1 MKPLLSARRRTNTT
15 KRLSVLNI
23 VRTTA
28 LLTMGAFGLNAFGQ
42 TTTTTCGFG
51 DVDTTD
57 ANWEVVG
64 GVNQIIFYEDTA
76 GSPATPAFTDTDC
89 AGEGAVSYRIYKGD
103 SDTHL
108 EDGTDGTAT
117 DTEIQLLRRVIG
129 VSTVVD
135 SGVSVAPTEAGGS
148 ALSHTGGAVTVTYD
162 GTSDAWGDAPE
173 TYTIKAARAHFGEL
187 DEFTFTVTV
196 LPPAL
201 TAPTAVV
208 ARAESTETVV
218 VKWTGDGTATDTATH
233 YQVAWR
239 EMGGSYQMSGLIR
252 EKTGTDVT
260 TTHYYSIQ
268 GLEANKE
275 YEVAVRGV
283 IPGSMTDPYDDQFSP
298 LTPHDTGTSTSAQRT
313 TKDPQDENSESITD
327 RNPLRIATTQSVNQ
341 MAQNW
346 LLPDTTFHTDTV
358 PATDVVAEF
367 TYKVRSGNSSALRV
381 EFIDDEDNDLT
392 DHVIR
397 LTGLAEATTYAKVE
411 ATGTDGTVLKTTIPV
426 KIGTN
431 AEQLF
436 TVTSATVRW
445 DLEEDD
451 AEDFEV
457 EASEFL
463 VTEFEDDDSITYEMT
478 GGTYRGVTYLEI
490 DEEGEDAG
498 KISVPDDTDL
508 RPLESGVEFELSVT
522 ATNGDQGT
530 DTMVI
535 YVDVVEGDDAP
546 MLRTGTG
553 DVWLRPLSQ
562 AAGGGSR
569 SVNLAKYFVDIDGGR
584 LCFDITDDDSTN
596 IAPTGE
602 DEMVVADARLSGAST
617 CKNAHL
623 TIEMNMPSTDPNSD
637 NFSLLNLLG
646 VVTVEVDVAAYQE
659 GDSTNKSDPVT
670 VKVKL
675 AYGTNSSPSIRAV
688 AMVGETT
695 YANNSYTVDENQAI
709 SIKFTADDPLPN
721 PRRSNSNDRL
731 SHDDLCWS
739 DKNKCTPCLGE
750 ERGRIS
756 NDVVNNG
763 VSHEFTVN
771 IPAKDTDFEKNRNGY
786 VIDLCATDLSGTTH
800 TYQYTV
806 KLKDVDEPPSFKD
819 IDDMYFV
826 VGDFA
831 QSIDL
836 ADFVED
842 GDGARDIVSYDANI
856 VGTSTAVKVAE
867 SDGVVTVTPTDQTL
881 SRKAEVEIEVS
892 ATDTSGFRA
901 YQYFD
906 AHVKNTNRSPNFRG
920 GLGSVTYTIPENAKA
935 KTNVGSAITAEDPDA
950 GDTIT
955 YELSGSDMFS
965 LTTTSRSAQIVLA
978 RAGLDYERG
987 TRNYNLAL
995 TASDGYGGAATLD
1008 VVIKVT
1014 DVNEPPVATDDV
1026 IPDQRILLG
1035 MTQCVILASD
1045 HFSDPDES
1053 DKSAGLLIEATST
1066 RPGDVAVTVRNNDDV
1081 CVEGKNVGTGPSRIT
1096 VTAEDREGNSVYKR
1110 FKVSVEQ
1117 NNPPMT
1123 AASGALQDVE
1133 VQLDG
1138 RSEDFDLYDY
1148 FDDGDDTYDETMT
1161 FTVTANDNDIATG
1174 AIVRTHFLRIYGNRA
1189 GTVTVKVTATD
1200 QNDQSHSQT
1209 FDVTVIRN
1217 DPPVANDN
1225 AIADVNTRVGMQ
1237 PDQID
1242 AGDAFT
1248 DEGDSFSLSIGTDNP
1263 NVATVSIEYDD
1274 DENPWIT
1281 VHVHAEG
1288 TTEATLTAIDS
1299 DENTATVSFTITVGA
1314 RNDPPELIA
1323 AIEDVTLPMDER
1335 HDIDLDEIF
1344 EDEGRLEIE
1353 IEVED
1358 DNVADVIYR
1367 RSANLLRVYAYTAGD
1382 TGVTITATD
1391 DIGQSVEDEFIV
1403 TVVRGSAPEVN
1414 AVPVDQ
1420 MARVND
1426 TTSVSMTGVFTDA
1439 DGDALT
1445 YSAESSNTGVATV
1458 SVSGNNVE
1466 ITGVTEG
1473 TATINVTATDP
1484 ESLSAEVSFGVT
1496 VGPANM
1502 APVLA
1507 IELSDLTLE
1516 KDQEADISMEGVFE
1530 DDGDLNYTISFTDDD
1545 VAHGVYRIS
1554 TNTIRVYGDE
1564 IGETEATVTAT
1575 DEVGQSAS
1583 DSFMVTVLIP
1593 NNPPVVVKTIDDQ
1606 TIEVGEHVEISLD
1619 GVFKDEGDLTYE
1631 AESANDSIA
1640 DVVYRSGTNEIRV
1653 FGLDVGT
1660 TTITVTATDDVGQT
1674 ARTSFDMV
1682 VEPANDA
1689 PVVATTIADQSLT
1702 VVDALTLS
1710 IAGVFTDP
1718 DGDTL
1723 VYDVM
1728 SANTAVATATLSG
1741 TDITLKGISVGT
1753 SKISITATDPEGLT
1767 AMTAFQAEVENA
1779 APMVANEIDD
1789 QTLTVVDPL
1798 MISIMDTFE
1807 DPDGDTLVYD
1817 VMSAKT
1823 AVATATLSG
1832 TDVTLK
1838 GISVGTSRITVTATD
1853 PRGLS
1858 AMATFEAE
1866 VENSAPM
1873 LADAIEDQTLTVVE
1887 PLVISIAETFSDP
1900 DGDDLEYT
1908 VKSSN
1913 KAAATVDLDGTDLT
1927 ITAVKVGMTT
1937 VSVTATDPDG
1947 LSAMTS
1953 FEVEVENAAPMVAYE
1968 IGDQTLTVVEPL
1980 VISIAETFSDPDG
1993 DTLEYAVKS
2002 SDEDAATV
2010 DLKGMNLI
2018 ITGVKVGTTMI
2029 TVTATDPGGLSAA
2042 TTFEAEVENAAPM
2055 VANEIDDLTLTVV
2068 DPAMV
2073 SIADTFM
2080 DPDGDELTYKAMSS
2094 KEAAATV
2101 DLDGT
2106 DLTVTGVKVGTT
2118 TITVTATDPGGLSA
2132 MTTFE
2137 AEVEN
2142 AAPMVANEID
2152 DLTLTVVDPEMV
2164 SIADTFMDPDGD
2176 ELTYSVKSSNTAAAT
2191 VGLDGTDLTVTGVKV
2206 GTTTITVIATDPS
2219 GLYAMTTFE
2228 AEVENAAPMMVGTLE
2243 DQDVTRGAPKTISI
2257 MGVFTDPDG
2266 DMLTYVAASDDVAIA
2281 TASVSGDDVTLNGVD
2296 PGTTT
2301 ITVTASDP
2309 DGLSAEG
2316 SFMVTVETVP
2326 EAVGTIA
2333 NVTLQVGG
2341 EAMNMAI
2348 AQYFEDDDG
2357 QSLNYTFAREGT
2369 AATVALTG
2377 EDLTLTPFTKGA
2389 TKVTLT
2395 ATDPKGRSATQT
2407 FTANVSDS
2415 GIKAV
2420 GGDALAGVARSM
2432 ISSATTAI
2440 GSRIEGNRGNTTGI
2454 SFLPMVGGSSEDE
2467 RIAAYNASEVSA
2479 RHGVVASA
2487 NRASPP
2493 VQKSV
2498 GAGSRNDPNGVSWG
2512 TIASNTNTRTTG
2524 ETVKSLVGNGFSQYL
2539 NGNGGLGSISGWGA
2553 VDFQTFEGL
2562 GYEGNATAFFLGADV
2577 MISPHVLVGA
2587 AVAHNR
2593 SESDYTYGT
2602 ATQTLETNTTS
2613 VMPYG
2618 AYKPNPKAV
2627 IWGVVGRGA
2636 GEATTT
2642 VMNADDESSDLT
2654 VSLGMFGASARF
2666 ASQGR
2671 MEFGIRGDAAFAG
2684 METDSGTGAADGLEA
2699 AVNRARLG
2707 LEAAVHYSSPGGPT
2721 VTPYGEL
2728 NLRYDGG
2735 DGVTGS
2741 GLELAGGLRINT
2753 SNFELDARGHTVA
2766 AHSGDDF
2773 AESGFALM
2781 ATFNPNRSMNGLSLS
2796 IAPSWGQTSRTQ
2808 NVVWTN
2814 SNFDQLPF
2822 STAGGFG
2829 VNNGLTMNANV
2840 GYGMFVHQD
2849 RFLLT
2854 PYFEYSQ
2861 SSKENTSMLL
2871 GAELKQLIMSSSLV
2885 DMNFTLGRA
2894 DSGYGSEGNQLE
2906 INATIQF

>member
-28 LLTMGAFGLNAFGQ
+28 LLTMGAFGMNALGQ
-42 TTTTTCGFG
+42 AATTCGFG
-51 DVDTTD
+51 NVDTTD
-57 ANWEVVG
+57 ANWQVVDD
-64 GVNQIIFYEDTA
+64 VNQIIFYEGSGETA
-76 GSPATPAFTDTDC
+76 TIPAFSDTNCTGSGD
-89 AGEGAVSYRIYKGD
+89 VSFRLYKGD
-103 SDTHL
+103 STTHV
-108 EDGTDGTAT
+108 EDDDDGTEDNTLR
-117 DTEIQLLRRVIG
+117 LLRRVTG
-129 VSTVVD
+129 VTVHD
-135 SGVSVAPTEAGGS
+135 SGVTTDHSDSWGDQEVITYAQTSNGP
-148 ALSHTGGAVTVTYD
+148 GA
-162 GTSDAWGDAPE
+162 AWGRAAVKYRVE
-173 TYTIKAARAHFGEL
+173 ARKAFSDVL
-187 DEFTFTVTV
+187 DTFTFTVTV
-196 LPPAL
+196 LPAQL
-201 TAPTAVV
+201 TAPVV
-208 ARAESTETVV
+208 IGARAESTETVV
-218 VKWTGDGTATDTATH
+218 VKWTGDGSADGSATH

-239 EMGGSYQMSGLIR
+239 ENDTPSYQMSGLIP
-252 EKTGTDVT
+252 ENTVADS
-260 TTHYYSIQ
+260 THVFSIH
-268 GLEANKE
+268 GLESGTG
-275 YEVAVRGV
+275 YDIAVRGV
-283 IPGSMTDPYDDQFSP
+283 VPGSPTDLYDDAYSP
-298 LTPHDTGTSTSAQRT
+298 LAPVTFDSAVHT
-313 TKDPQDENSESITD
+313 TKSPKESTAADAPAIEED
-327 RNPLRIATTQSVNQ
+327 NPIRIATGASKSVSADQ
-341 MAQNW
+341 W
-346 LLPDTTFHTDTV
+346 LYPTLTETAFYDTPHPDGATTF
-358 PATDVVAEF
+358 
-367 TYKVRSGNSSALRV
+367 TYRARSSNSSALRV
-381 EFIDDEDNDLT
+381 EFIDDFDNDDT
-392 DHVIR
+392 DHIIR
-397 LTGLAEATTYAKVE
+397 LTALAEADLVYARVE
-411 ATGTDGTVLKTTIPV
+411 ATGSNGEVIKTEIPV

-431 AEQLF
+431 AERLF

-445 DLEEDD
+445 DLES
-451 AEDFEV
+451 ATAADFEV

-463 VTEFEDDDSITYEMT
+463 VEADTSIQYSMT
-478 GGTYRGVTYLEI
+478 GGTYKGVTYLEI
-490 DEEGEDAG
+490 DEEGTNAG

-508 RPLESGVEFELSVT
+508 RPLESGVEFELSIT
-522 ATNGDQGT
+522 ATNDEQGT
-530 DTMVI
+530 DTMVL

-546 MLRTGTG
+546 VLKAGTG
-553 DVWLRPLSQ
+553 DVWLRPLSE

-569 SVNLAKYFVDIDGGR
+569 SVNLARYFVDIDGGR
-584 LCFDITDDDSTN
+584 LCYEIDEDDLTTD

-602 DEMVVADARLSGAST
+602 DAMVVADARLSGAST

-646 VVTVEVDVAAYQE
+646 VVEVLVPVRAYQE
-659 GDSTNKSDPVT
+659 GDSTNKSAPVK

-675 AYGTNSSPSIRAV
+675 AFGANSSPSIRSV

-695 YANNSYTVDENQAI
+695 YANNSYTVNENEAI

-739 DKNKCTPCLGE
+739 DRNKCTPCLGPE
-750 ERGRIS
+750 DRMS
-756 NDVVNNG
+756 DDVVNNG
-763 VSHEFTVN
+763 VSHEFTLN

-786 VIDLCATDLSGTTH
+786 VIDLCATDLSGATH

-856 VGTSTAVKVAE
+856 VGTSTAVEVEE
-867 SDGVVTVTPTDQTL
+867 SDGVVTVTPTDETL

-906 AHVKNTNRSPNFRG
+906 AHVKNTNRSPSFRG

-987 TRNYNLAL
+987 TRSYTLAL
-995 TASDGYGGAATLD
+995 TASDGYGGAATLE
-1008 VVIKVT
+1008 VIVRVT
-1014 DVNEPPVATDDV
+1014 DVNEPPVATADV

-1035 MTQCVILASD
+1035 MTECVILASD

-1117 NNPPMT
+1117 NNPPKT
-1123 AASGALQDVE
+1123 AAAGALQDVE

-1174 AIVRTHFLRIYGNRA
+1174 AIVRTHYLRIYGNRA

-1217 DPPVANDN
+1217 DPPVANNN
-1225 AIADVNTRVGMQ
+1225 AIDDVNTRVGLQ

-1242 AGDAFT
+1242 AGGAFT
-1248 DEGDSFSLSIGTDNP
+1248 DEGDSFTLSIGTDDP
-1263 NVATVSIEYDD
+1263 DVATLSIDYDD
-1274 DENPWIT
+1274 DNNPWIT

-1314 RNDPPELIA
+1314 RNDPPKLIA
-1323 AIEDVTLPMDER
+1323 DIEDVTLAMDER
-1335 HDIDLDEIF
+1335 RDIDLDEIF
-1344 EDEGRLEIE
+1344 EDEGRLDIE

-1367 RSANLLRVYAYTAGD
+1367 RSANLLRVYAYIAGD

-1391 DIGQSVEDEFIV
+1391 DIGQSVDADFIV
-1403 TVVRGSAPEVN
+1403 TVVKGSAPEVN
-1414 AVPVDQ
+1414 AIPVDQ
-1420 MARVND
+1420 MARVDD

-1439 DGDALT
+1439 DGHALT
-1445 YSAESSNTGVATV
+1445 YSAESSDEGVATV
-1458 SVSGNNVE
+1458 SVDGNMVE

-1473 TATINVTATDP
+1473 TATITVTATDP
-1484 ESLSAEVSFGVT
+1484 ENLTAEVSFSVT

-1507 IELSDLTLE
+1507 IPLSDLTLE
-1516 KDQEADISMEGVFE
+1516 KDQEADISMDGVFE
-1530 DDGDLNYTISFTDDD
+1530 DDGELNYTISFTDDD
-1545 VAHGVYRIS
+1545 VAHGVYRSS

-1593 NNPPVVVKTIDDQ
+1593 NNPPVVVKSIDDQ

-1631 AESANDSIA
+1631 AESADDSIA

-1674 ARTSFDMV
+1674 ARTSFEMV

-1689 PVVATTIADQSLT
+1689 PVVATTIPDQTLT
-1702 VVDALTLS
+1702 VVNTVNVS
-1710 IAGVFTDP
+1710 IAAVFTDP

-1723 VYDVM
+1723 VYEVM
-1728 SANTAVATATLSG
+1728 SADTAVVTATLSG
-1741 TDITLKGISVGT
+1741 TDITLTGISVGT
-1753 SKISITATDPEGLT
+1753 SKISITATDPEGLS

-1789 QTLTVVDPL
+1789 QTLTVVEPL
-1798 MISIMDTFE
+1798 MISITDTFE

-1817 VMSAKT
+1817 VMSATT

-1838 GISVGTSRITVTATD
+1838 GISVGTSRISITATD
-1853 PRGLS
+1853 PRGLT
-1858 AMATFEAE
+1858 ATTTFQAE
-1866 VENSAPM
+1866 VENAAPM
-1873 LADAIEDQTLTVVE
+1873 VANEIEDQTLTVVE
-1887 PLVISIAETFSDP
+1887 PLMISIADTFEDP
-1900 DGDDLEYT
+1900 DGDTLEYT

-1913 KAAATVDLDGTDLT
+1913 TATATVSINGTDLT
-1927 ITAVKVGMTT
+1927 ITGVKVGTT
-1937 VSVTATDPDG
+1937 MITLMAADPDG
-1947 LSAMTS
+1947 LSVTTT
-1953 FEVEVENAAPMVAYE
+1953 FEAEVENAAPMVANE
-1968 IGDQTLTVVEPL
+1968 IEDQTLTVVEPL
-1980 VISIAETFSDPDG
+1980 MISIADTFMDPDG
-1993 DTLEYAVKS
+1993 DELKYSVES
-2002 SDEDAATV
+2002 SNTAAAMASLDGM
-2010 DLKGMNLI
+2010 DLT

-2029 TVTATDPGGLSAA
+2029 TVTATDPSGLSAM

-2055 VANEIDDLTLTVV
+2055 VANEIEDQTLTVVEPLMISIADTFMDPDGDELKYTVESSNTAAATASLDGTDLTITGVKVGMTKIAVTATDPGGLSVTTTFEAEVENAAPMVANEIEDQTLTVV

-2080 DPDGDELTYKAMSS
+2080 DPDGDEMKYSVESS
-2094 KEAAATV
+2094 NTAAATV
-2101 DLDGT
+2101 DLDNT
-2106 DLTVTGVKVGTT
+2106 DLTVTGVKVGMTM
-2118 TITVTATDPGGLSA
+2118 ITVTATDPDGLSA

-2142 AAPMVANEID
+2142 AAPM
-2152 DLTLTVVDPEMV
+2152 LMGTLEDREVTRGEPMTF
-2164 SIADTFMDPDGD
+2164 SIEGVFVDPDGD
-2176 ELTYSVKSSNTAAAT
+2176 ALTNEVSSDA
-2191 VGLDGTDLTVTGVKV
+2191 VT
-2206 GTTTITVIATDPS
+2206 
-2219 GLYAMTTFE
+2219 
-2228 AEVENAAPMMVGTLE
+2228 
-2243 DQDVTRGAPKTISI
+2243 
-2257 MGVFTDPDG
+2257 
-2266 DMLTYVAASDDVAIA
+2266 IA
-2281 TASVSGDDVTLNGVD
+2281 TASVSGDDVTINGLA
-2296 PGTTT
+2296 PGTAT

-2309 DGLSAEG
+2309 DGLNAKG

-2326 EAVGTIA
+2326 DAVGTIA
-2333 NVTLQVGG
+2333 DITLQVGG
-2341 EAMNMAI
+2341 EAHNMDI
-2348 AQYFEDDDG
+2348 APYFKDDDG
-2357 QSLNYTFAREGT
+2357 DTLSYAIATEGS
-2369 AATVALTG
+2369 AAMAVLTNT
-2377 EDLTLTPFTKGA
+2377 DLTLTPTTKGS

-2395 ATDPKGRSATQT
+2395 ATDPKGRNAMQS
-2407 FTANVSDS
+2407 FMANVSDS
-2415 GIKAV
+2415 EIKAV
-2420 GGDALAGVARSM
+2420 GGDAFAGIARSV
-2432 ISSATTAI
+2432 ISSTTTAI
-2440 GSRIEGNRGNTTGI
+2440 GSRIEGNRGNTSGI
-2454 SFLPMVGGSSEDE
+2454 SFLPMIGGSSEAE
-2467 RIAAYNASEVSA
+2467 RVAAYNSGEVSA
-2479 RHGVVASA
+2479 QNGVKPRA
-2487 NRASPP
+2487 NRNGSAVQSSFASG
-2493 VQKSV
+2493 
-2498 GAGSRNDPNGVSWG
+2498 GAAKAASGVSWG
-2512 TIASNTNTRTTG
+2512 TIASNSNARST
-2524 ETVKSLVGNGFSQYL
+2524 EVSLQSLVGNGFSQYL
-2539 NGNGGLGSISGWGA
+2539 NGNGGLGSISAWGA
-2553 VDFQTFEGL
+2553 VDYQIFEGS
-2562 GYEGNATAFFLGADV
+2562 GYEGNATAFFLGADA
-2577 MISPHVLVGA
+2577 MITPHVLFGA
-2587 AVAHNR
+2587 AIAHNR
-2593 SESDYTYGT
+2593 AESDYSWGT
-2602 ATQTLETNTTS
+2602 ATQTLETTTTS

-2627 IWGVVGRGA
+2627 IWGVVGRGS

-2642 VMNADDESSDLT
+2642 VVNAQSESSDLT
-2654 VSLGMFGASARF
+2654 MNLGMFGASARF

-2671 MEFGIRGDAAFAG
+2671 MEFGVRGDVAFVG
-2684 METDSGTGAADGLEA
+2684 MKTESGSGAADELEA

-2707 LEAAVHYSSPGGPT
+2707 LDVAMHYSNHGGPT
-2721 VTPYGEL
+2721 ITPYGEL

-2741 GLELAGGLRINT
+2741 GLEVAGGLRIN
-2753 SNFELDARGHTVA
+2753 SSAFELDARGHTVA

-2773 AESGFALM
+2773 TESGFSLM
-2781 ATFNPNRSMNGLSLS
+2781 ATFNPNRSLTGLSVS
-2796 IAPSWGQTSRTQ
+2796 IAPSWGQTTSPQ

-2814 SNFDQLPF
+2814 SGLDQLPIQ
-2822 STAGGFG
+2822 TGGG
-2829 VNNGLTMNANV
+2829 LGLKNGLTLNANV
-2840 GYGMFVHQD
+2840 GYGMFIHHD

-2854 PYFEYSQ
+2854 PYFEYSEG
-2861 SSKENTSMLL
+2861 SKDNTSMLL
-2871 GAELKQLIMSSSLV
+2871 GAELKQLIMASSLV
-2885 DMNFTLGRA
+2885 DMNFTLGTT
-2894 DSGYGSEGNQLE
+2894 DSGFGSEGNQLE